1 MFIDRYLSNNKL
13 KLLYSTYKSEYIEEL
28 NEDNFIKVYELFREY
43 NFYFIDDIILNY
55 LEIFELNPIQ
65 VEIKILELNKKMG
78 KDFIYIIGSDL
89 RNLEIMLD

>member
-13 KLLYSTYKSEYIEEL
+13 KLLYSTYKSEYIEGL

-55 LEIFELNPIQ
+55 LEIFELKPTR
-65 VEIKILELNKKMG
+65 VEIKILELNKKLG
-78 KDFIYIIGSDL
+78 NDFVYIIGNDL
-89 RNLEIMLD
+89 RYLEMMLD